1 MKKQPFGISIVSV
14 VIIGIG
20 SLLSSCDFRMSVK
33 DRTGETQEYM
43 AESAAA
49 ENTLPLEVVKY
60 QQLDINQIG
69 KVLYDMSEEQ
79 VEDYLRNQGKDP
91 YFYLGVSTNGEGFYS
106 INSELGDYYTTV
118 LSTFSDDRTL
128 DSYFS
133 AVDIGDT
140 SIDAIGAQIEQCLK
154 DAGFLRK
161 VCVMCRGI
169 KSAAKG
175 SLRRRGI

>member
-33 DRTGETQEYM
+33 DRTGETQEYT
-43 AESAAA
+43 AESVAA

-79 VEDYLRNQGKDP
+79 VEDYLRNQGNDP

-106 INSELGDYYTTV
+106 INSELGDY
-118 LSTFSDDRTL
+118 
-128 DSYFS
+128 
-133 AVDIGDT
+133 
-140 SIDAIGAQIEQCLK
+140 
-154 DAGFLRK
+154 
-161 VCVMCRGI
+161 
-169 KSAAKG
+169 
-175 SLRRRGI
+175 

>member
-33 DRTGETQEYM
+33 DRTGETQEYT

-69 KVLYDMSEEQ
+69 KGLCHY
-79 VEDYLRNQGKDP
+79 
-91 YFYLGVSTNGEGFYS
+91 
-106 INSELGDYYTTV
+106 
-118 LSTFSDDRTL
+118 
-128 DSYFS
+128 
-133 AVDIGDT
+133 
-140 SIDAIGAQIEQCLK
+140 
-154 DAGFLRK
+154 
-161 VCVMCRGI
+161 
-169 KSAAKG
+169 KSACKHWRNNCVCNHRFFADQFFDDSG
-175 SLRRRGI
+175 YAA

>member
-1 MKKQPFGISIVSV
+1 MKKQAFGISIVSV

-33 DRTGETQEYM
+33 DRTGETQEYT

-79 VEDYLRNQGKDP
+79 VENYLRNQGKDP

-106 INSELGDYYTTV
+106 INSEFIVFGEAVPYFGELQEAAFV
-118 LSTFSDDRTL
+118 CAVSALKS
-128 DSYFS
+128 SY
-133 AVDIGDT
+133 
-140 SIDAIGAQIEQCLK
+140 SIHLQQSPVK
-154 DAGFLRK
+154 PFQ
-161 VCVMCRGI
+161 V
-169 KSAAKG
+169 
-175 SLRRRGI
+175 